1 MTDHDEPGDEH
12 RELLERV
19 LTGELSI
26 EHEKVQR
33 ALRADPSLAAELEA
47 LSQLAADLD
56 DAGAGPRPMRA
67 DDERMP
73 AAFVD
78 KLLDEHL
85 PPPADAAPS
94 LAAARGL
101 RTRLLAAAA
110 ALLLLGGAA
119 TGWWLSRDGDRPPI
133 VSPDTQLG
141 ANDLWPA
148 DGDAP
153 IPFDRFAQLGFRWG
167 ELDLRPGDQLVIR
180 FTTGDAAAEPTRIT
194 LPAVT
199 AGAPPSSAE
208 VPPALLAERPQQLY
222 WTLER
227 TRAGSRTRRWNAQ
240 VRFAN

>member
-26 EHEKVQR
+26 EHDEVQR

-47 LSQLAADLD
+47 LSQIAADLD
-56 DAGAGPRPMRA
+56 DAGPQPMLD

-73 AAFVD
+73 AELVD

-85 PPPADAAPS
+85 PPPAGATPS
-94 LAAARGL
+94 LSAARGL

-119 TGWWLSRDGDRPPI
+119 TGWWLWRDGDRPPI

-141 ANDLWPA
+141 PNDLWPA

-153 IPFDRFAQLGFRWG
+153 IPFDRFAELGFRWG
-167 ELDLRPGDQLVIR
+167 ALDLRPGDQLVIR

-194 LPAVT
+194 LPAV
-199 AGAPPSSAE
+199 AVGAPPSSAE
-208 VPPALLAERPQQLY
+208 VPPTLLAERPQQLF